1 MRVWAT
7 TPGKNL
13 SLLKFC
19 LIYRSL
25 ESIAEEGEDEYHLK
39 EWGLKLNSVIDSHGQ
54 CEKGPTG
61 ASELKSLLFSSYQI
75 IQSGLSLLLS

>member
-13 SLLKFC
+13 SLLKLC

-39 EWGLKLNSVIDSHGQ
+39 EWGLKLRSYRLVYQVFQMD
-54 CEKGPTG
+54 C
-61 ASELKSLLFSSYQI
+61 SLPQP
-75 IQSGLSLLLS
+75 